1 VRLTLATVQVARALL
16 SPAEPRQWLRD
27 ISRRAEVESGVA
39 HPILQRMLAAE
50 WVASWPEGHY
60 VYYQVTK
67 NGRREMEELLERARE
82 DPRFKHLFQ
91 RGR

>member
-39 HPILQRMLAAE
+39 HPILQRMLG
-50 WVASWPEGHY
+50 EGWLEAWREDGRR
-60 VYYQVTK
+60 YYQVTPV
-67 NGRREMEELLERARE
+67 GRTELEGLMVRAHE
-82 DPRFKHLFQ
+82 DPRFKHLFSGE
-91 RGR
+91 R